1 MRGKMAFIAKGI
13 EIVSGRTPRR
23 PGRGLS
29 KCLVQIP
36 KVIFVIGGPGC
47 GKGTQCQR
55 IATDSGFRQMT
66 MGELL
71 RSEAQSSSS
80 LGTTIKTI
88 IDQGNIVPGSLA
100 IQILRKELERV
111 IPQGLEGV
119 LLDGFPRNLE
129 QMEEY
134 EKYIGQF
141 DHALYFDVKS
151 EVLRERLLQ
160 RSATSDR
167 VDDGRTVIERR
178 LKNFAD
184 TGRPLLDYFSRKG
197 KLSVVDGNLDIE
209 SVYKETRKVFERVVR
224 GAELEGYS

>member
-1 MRGKMAFIAKGI
+1 
-13 EIVSGRTPRR
+13 
-23 PGRGLS
+23 
-29 KCLVQIP
+29 
-36 KVIFVIGGPGC
+36 
-47 GKGTQCQR
+47 
-55 IATDSGFRQMT
+55 MT

>member
-1 MRGKMAFIAKGI
+1 
-13 EIVSGRTPRR
+13 
-23 PGRGLS
+23 
-29 KCLVQIP
+29 
-36 KVIFVIGGPGC
+36 
-47 GKGTQCQR
+47 
-55 IATDSGFRQMT
+55 MT

-151 EVLRERLLQ
+151 EVLVWQGENMALFDSN
-160 RSATSDR
+160 SA
-167 VDDGRTVIERR
+167 VEA
-178 LKNFAD
+178 L
-184 TGRPLLDYFSRKG
+184 
-197 KLSVVDGNLDIE
+197 
-209 SVYKETRKVFERVVR
+209 
-224 GAELEGYS
+224 ELILRIMILT

>member
-151 EVLRERLLQ
+151 EVLVWQGENMALFDSN
-160 RSATSDR
+160 SA
-167 VDDGRTVIERR
+167 VEA
-178 LKNFAD
+178 L
-184 TGRPLLDYFSRKG
+184 
-197 KLSVVDGNLDIE
+197 
-209 SVYKETRKVFERVVR
+209 
-224 GAELEGYS
+224 ELILRIMILT